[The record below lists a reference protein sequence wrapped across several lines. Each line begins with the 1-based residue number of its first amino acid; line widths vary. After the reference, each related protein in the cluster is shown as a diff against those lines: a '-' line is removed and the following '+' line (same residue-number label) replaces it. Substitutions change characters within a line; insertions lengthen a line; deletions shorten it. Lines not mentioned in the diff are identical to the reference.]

1 LTGKVNPSG
10 KMPVSVARCAGQIPV
25 YYNHPSG
32 SSWDQ
37 AASIGF
43 QDYVDCSHRP
53 RYDFGYGLSYTT
65 FEYTD
70 LSISDVKSGPADAVN
85 ISLRVRNSGDA
96 AGEET
101 VQLYFR
107 DEYASMVRPVKE
119 LAGFQRI
126 YLAAGQ
132 EKELTFR
139 MYMSQTA
146 FLDEDGNWKI
156 EAGDI
161 TLMIGSSSQDIRLSA
176 KVRITDDAWIEG
188 KDRRFWAESRIKP

>member
-1 LTGKVNPSG
+1 
-10 KMPVSVARCAGQIPV
+10 
-25 YYNHPSG
+25 
-32 SSWDQ
+32 
-37 AASIGF
+37 
-43 QDYVDCSHRP
+43 
-53 RYDFGYGLSYTT
+53 
-65 FEYTD
+65 
-70 LSISDVKSGPADAVN
+70 
-85 ISLRVRNSGDA
+85 
-96 AGEET
+96 
-101 VQLYFR
+101 
-107 DEYASMVRPVKE
+107 MVRPVKE